1 LRPLT
6 RQRQTLGRLGENEAT
21 AYLKK
26 QGYQLLQRN
35 YRCRLGEIDI
45 IALDGGTLV
54 FVEVRCRSSGR
65 FGLPQESI
73 HWHKQSRLR
82 KVAQYYLKAVQKE
95 EAPVRFDV
103 LALLF
108 DRENQPVHVEHIKG
122 AF

>member
-1 LRPLT
+1 MT
-6 RQRQTLGRLGENEAT
+6 RQRQTLGRLGENEAVS
-21 AYLKK
+21 YLKK
-26 QGYQLLQRN
+26 HGYRLLQRN

-45 IALDGGTLV
+45 IVMDGETLV

-73 HWHKQSRLR
+73 RWRKQSKLR

-108 DRENQPVHVEHIKG
+108 DRENQPVQVEHIKS

>member
-1 LRPLT
+1 MSN
-6 RQRQTLGRLGENEAT
+6 QKQNLGRRGEDEA
-21 AYLKK
+21 ASYLKK
-26 QGYQLLQRN
+26 QGYILLQRN
-35 YRCRLGEIDI
+35 YRCPLGEIDI
-45 IALDGGTLV
+45 IAKDGKTLV
-54 FVEVRCRSSGR
+54 FAEVRARSSGR